1 MQCTP
6 PGLCMTGHPP
16 IGSYTHSPPHILHML
31 RVTDPATSSGR
42 CCARRCSAG
51 RYTFTVSFSPQ
62 KCTVRAEAQQHHS
75 TAVVGVYF
83 HRLNPMQPA
92 RLSSRFLGA
101 QRAQRPLTRPSR
113 DLGCRSFGDK
123 FREFGDKFREFEE
136 KVSQSHE
143 SRGVV
148 CGPAQLAL
156 LFHKAPS
163 LLFMCPRKCPLLSV
177 TCVDLQFHFT

>member
-1 MQCTP
+1 MRTVLRMFCTCYESQTR
-6 PGLCMTGHPP
+6 LHPP
-16 IGSYTHSPPHILHML
+16 VVVVLVDVQQGGTPL
-31 RVTDPATSSGR
+31 RWWT
-42 CCARRCSAG
+42 
-51 RYTFTVSFSPQ
+51 SFSPH

-101 QRAQRPLTRPSR
+101 QRAQRPWTRPSR

-148 CGPAQLAL
+148 CRPAQLAL
-156 LFHKAPS
+156 LSQGTISS
-163 LLFMCPRKCPLLSV
+163 LSLQKFMCPRKCPLLSV